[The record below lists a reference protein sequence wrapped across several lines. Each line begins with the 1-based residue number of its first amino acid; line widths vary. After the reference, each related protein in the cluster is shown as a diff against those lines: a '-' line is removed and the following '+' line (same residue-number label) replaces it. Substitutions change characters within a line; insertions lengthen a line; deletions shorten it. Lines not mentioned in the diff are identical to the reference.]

1 MKIHDVAIESI
12 HVKDRAR
19 QEFDRRA
26 LDELKASIKEVGL
39 LNPIAVYENRDRTIS
54 EAHVLLAGERR
65 LRACK
70 ELEMATVTVHILPGD
85 YTKLSAKM
93 VEAAENFYREALT
106 AEERVLLVKEIHE
119 EQVRVYGERIAPHD
133 KDGWSQKD
141 TAKLLGVSAATVSL
155 ELQAAKLIEQHPD
168 IATLEGVKKSDLIS
182 ALKDLKTDAA
192 SAKLNVE
199 LESRA
204 KESKDIATRNMA
216 DRLVVIPSGAALL
229 GLPEAEYD
237 IALVDFRLRPEG
249 VVESEM
255 FEKVFHSLKPNSWLL
270 SIGWDGAT
278 AWKTKNFYIRYCFD
292 TIPRT
297 PSVHELAPDIISAY
311 YTAKGNPQLYKPGTK
326 NMFGIFARNEWIGD
340 KNLYL
345 KLLEAFTYPGC
356 KLLVPFV
363 YNGLEL
369 LTAAHLGIIPT
380 GYTHDITVRNAFLR
394 HIAEGFDLDSK
405 QDL

>member
-39 LNPIAVYENRDRTIS
+39 LNPIAVYENRDRSIS

-119 EQVRVYGERIAPHD
+119 EQVRLYGERIAPHD

-168 IATLEGVKKSDLIS
+168 IATLEGVKKSDLMT
-182 ALKDLKTDAA
+182 ALKTLKAEDA

-199 LESRA
+199 LEDRA
-204 KESKDIATRNMA
+204 KKSKDIATRNMA
-216 DRLVVIPSGAALL
+216 DRLTVQSSETTISN
-229 GLPEAEYD
+229 LPQSHYD
-237 IALVDFRLRPEG
+237 IALVDFRLHPDDMPG
-249 VVESEM
+249 YI
-255 FEKVFHSLKPNSWLL
+255 FEQVFHSLKANSWLL

-278 AWKTKNFYIRYCFD
+278 AWHTKNFYIRYCFD

-394 HIAEGFDLDSK
+394 RIAEGFDLDSK